1 MLGGKIRSSKEK
13 KREKG
18 GKKWLFMC
26 WSGPVV
32 QLFCIL
38 GGSRSCYHE
47 MMQCKEPAWH
57 EQFTQRIE
65 KLMQKLI
72 HRTLYV
78 GYVKHVDNSLLCLTS

>member
-38 GGSRSCYHE
+38 GGSRSC
-47 MMQCKEPAWH
+47 
-57 EQFTQRIE
+57 
-65 KLMQKLI
+65 
-72 HRTLYV
+72 
-78 GYVKHVDNSLLCLTS
+78 